1 MSTSEA
7 AAGFAPDWSLPPGVS
22 AWITTRNGGCS
33 EMPYTSNNLA
43 LHVGDNQA
51 SVEQNRQQLLQQ
63 LPGVQTIQWLNQ
75 THSNRVIKADDG
87 ALQSPRQTPQQAPD
101 ADACFTREPGLV
113 CSVMTADCLP
123 VLIAAKDGSQVAAVH
138 AGWRGLA
145 AGILKNTLAQFTA
158 DVTVYLG
165 PAIGPQQFEVGPDVR
180 QAFAWASDDCFQP
193 GRGDRLMA
201 NIYQLACEAL
211 MAAGV
216 NEIYGGEYCTVT
228 DAETFYS
235 YRREGQTGRM
245 ASLIWIN
252 K

>member
-1 MSTSEA
+1 MPDSEA
-7 AAGFAPDWSLPPGVS
+7 VSGFAPDWPLPSGVS
-22 AWITTRNGGCS
+22 AWITTRSGGCS
-33 EMPYTSNNLA
+33 EIPYSSNNLA

-63 LPGVQTIQWLNQ
+63 LPGAQTIQWLNQ

-87 ALQSPRQTPQQAPD
+87 GQQTPQQAPD
-101 ADACFTREPGLV
+101 ADACFTHESGLV

-145 AGILKNTLAQFTA
+145 AGIVQNTLAQFSS

-180 QAFAWASDDCFQP
+180 QAFDWASDDCFQP
-193 GRGDRLMA
+193 GRSDRLMA
-201 NIYQLACEAL
+201 NIYQLARETL

-216 NEIYGGEYCTVT
+216 NEIHGGEYCTVT
-228 DAETFYS
+228 EAERFYS

-252 K
+252 R